1 MSRGARHGTTHS
13 SEGVLGCRPS
23 EAGLE
28 TEVGG
33 RFPPGAV
40 GGRQA
45 FVSRPVALWPVALL
59 QPPEAR
65 AAWKHSWT
73 QASLSNACTQ
83 AGRQRPPTDREIQV
97 SKEPS
102 GFLATGA
109 EVGQC
114 PQLDAVSF
122 PSSALRGKVT
132 DPHSL
137 GPGPHPGVASTP
149 HRRGEHAS
157 FIPEETEA
165 AGGHL
170 YGPPHPAREW

>member
-1 MSRGARHGTTHS
+1 MSRGARHGTTHG
-13 SEGVLGCRPS
+13 SEGMLGCRPS

-33 RFPPGAV
+33 GRWEAGSLQRLGLPGNTA
-40 GGRQA
+40 GH
-45 FVSRPVALWPVALL
+45 RP
-59 QPPEAR
+59 
-65 AAWKHSWT
+65 
-73 QASLSNACTQ
+73 LSNGCTEV
-83 AGRQRPPTDREIQV
+83 GRQRPPTDREIQV

-102 GFLATGA
+102 GSLATGA

-122 PSSALRGKVT
+122 PSSALTGKVT

-137 GPGPHPGVASTP
+137 GPGPHPRVASTP
-149 HRRGEHAS
+149 HRKGEHAS

-170 YGPPHPAREW
+170 YGSLHPAREW